1 MINFKD
7 VELKEQVRMFDDY
20 CKTYEISDEDWNAK
34 CKEILQSKLY
44 PLLIEK
50 SEWTKEN
57 VKVAIYESLYETY
70 AWEEEEDSFEK
81 YLKDNGYG
89 V

>member
-20 CKTYEISDEDWNAK
+20 CKTYEISDQDWNTK
-34 CKEILQSKLY
+34 CKDILQAKLY

-50 SEWTKEN
+50 SQWTKEN
-57 VKVAIYESLYETY
+57 VKSVIYESISETC
-70 AWEEEEDSFEK
+70 AWEKEEDSFEK
-81 YLKDNGYG
+81 YLKDKGL